1 MSDSESL
8 DDASSDLV
16 DPTSSVDPSQE
27 PTELS
32 VDADAESGSEAG
44 DDALEPDNL
53 EDQNVKDQNVG
64 EAVPPSATSSSDLD
78 DDEFEGGIA
87 SRKLLFW
94 GVALTISY
102 LLITVAD
109 VMWAANRVTTESA
122 PAAVVLGAAQ
132 YNGEPSEAL
141 RRRLDR
147 AAELYESNRVELV
160 VVTGG
165 GQEADITTEAKSGYD
180 YLRETASV
188 PDEDLRLEVQG
199 SSTYESL
206 AAVERFLEAEG
217 IVEVILVTDPY
228 HARRSQLVAAEVGLD
243 ASVYPT
249 EGSLPVDRVISESAA
264 VAAGRVV
271 GFRRLNNYLVG

>member
-32 VDADAESGSEAG
+32 VDADVESGSEAG